1 MYAQKYHI
9 SHKRDDSWQMHQLH
23 FHEGV
28 ELMLVL
34 SEGGE
39 LFYDKEV
46 YPLHAGT
53 LLVLG
58 CNKLHRTAGAP
69 GIIFDRYVLRMLP
82 MLVQEL
88 STPCTDLWQVLQN
101 SPPAVALEDEAKQQL
116 LRLMEQLST
125 PADRER
131 FGWDV
136 QREITLLEILLLVC
150 GVLQKAPVSV
160 GTRAPDHDKVQPV
173 LDYIQANYTH
183 PLTLD
188 DLARHFLVSKHY
200 LCHLFKTGTG
210 FSVMEYVI
218 QLRVLEAQR
227 LLRQGVSVQEA
238 GERAGFQTY
247 AHFIRTFS
255 SITGVSP
262 KQYAKQFRNGEF
274 SVIRSQASGRQ

>member
-1 MYAQKYHI
+1 MMYAQQYHI
-9 SHKRDDSWQMHQLH
+9 SHKQDDSWQMHQLH

-28 ELMLVL
+28 ELMLIL
-34 SEGGE
+34 SEDGR

-69 GIIFDRYVLRMLP
+69 GVIFDRYVLRILP
-82 MLVQEL
+82 MLLQKL
-88 STPCTDLWQVLQN
+88 SSPFTDFQAALQN
-101 SPPAVALEDEAKQQL
+101 SPPAVTLDKESARTLISL
-116 LRLMEQLST
+116 LEQLSL
-125 PADRER
+125 PADRDS
-131 FGWDV
+131 FGWDIR
-136 QREITLLEILLLVC
+136 QEITLQQILLQICGLV
-150 GVLQKAPVSV
+150 QTAPTPA
-160 GTRAPDHDKVQPV
+160 GIRTPDHDKVQPV

-188 DLARHFLVSKHY
+188 DLSRHFLMGKHY
-200 LCHLFKTGTG
+200 LCHLFKNCTG

-227 LLRQGVSVQEA
+227 LLRQGASVQEA
-238 GERAGFQTY
+238 GEQAGFQTY

-255 SITGVSP
+255 AVSGISP
-262 KQYAKQFRNGEF
+262 KQYAKQFKNGER
-274 SVIRSQASGRQ
+274 SVVVAATR